1 MNNGLIEVYCG
12 DGKGK
17 TTASIGLGVRAI
29 GAGLKVIMIQF
40 LKSNTSSEISVLK
53 TLEPNF
59 KIFHFEKPRGF
70 FCTLSDEEKAELKTE
85 VETAMKFARKVIE
98 TEECDVLILDE
109 ILGVVE
115 NNLYSVDALAEFL
128 SSKKD
133 YTEIIMT
140 GRIVPEEIKA
150 LSDYVSNIHK
160 EKHPIDNNV
169 DARKGIEF

>member
-1 MNNGLIEVYCG
+1 MKKGLIEIYCG

-17 TTASIGLGVRAI
+17 TTASIGLGIRAL

-40 LKSNTSSEISVLK
+40 LKKNNSSEISILK

-70 FCTLSDEEKAELKTE
+70 FWELSDDEKFELKNE
-85 VETAMKFARKVIE
+85 IETAMKFARKVIE

-115 NNLYSVDALAEFL
+115 NDLYNVDALAEFL
-128 SSKKD
+128 TSKKD
-133 YTEIIMT
+133 SVELILT
-140 GRIVPEEIKA
+140 GRNVPDKIYQ
-150 LSDYVSNIHK
+150 LGDYVSNIVK
-160 EKHPIDNNV
+160 QKHPLDEGIE
-169 DARKGIEF
+169 ARKGIEF